1 MLGDVTQEIISM
13 QNNPLR
19 TGCVLYV
26 TSIERPS
33 PAGVRRAQEL
43 ADRSRTELKLLRVM
57 SERQLLQDNAGMTE
71 PEAML
76 TRFVEAAR
84 ETSRHCR
91 EVLEDRFAEEH
102 LMLAVGSLR
111 ECAAV
116 HAADVDAALLVLPA
130 GELRG
135 RDVTALARFASRP
148 VFVLRPIVRDAG
160 SIVAA
165 TDLTQSDYPVLR
177 TARDLAAQR
186 GSSIV
191 ALHALRRPRLAA
203 AVGAQLKKVTLA
215 LGLNGAALLPARD
228 AVSAILDEAKR
239 RAADVIVVG
248 THARA
253 PWARAIRSSVAAQ
266 VIDRAQRSVWVEP
279 IVE

>member
-1 MLGDVTQEIISM
+1 
-13 QNNPLR
+13 
-19 TGCVLYV
+19 
-26 TSIERPS
+26 
-33 PAGVRRAQEL
+33 
-43 ADRSRTELKLLRVM
+43 
-57 SERQLLQDNAGMTE
+57 
-71 PEAML
+71 ML

-84 ETSRHCR
+84 ATSRHCR
-91 EVLEDRFAEEH
+91 EVLADRFADER

-111 ECAAV
+111 DCAAV
-116 HAADVDAALLVLPA
+116 HALDVDAALLVLPA

-135 RDVTALARFASRP
+135 REVTALARFASRP
-148 VFVLRPIVRDAG
+148 VFVHRPMSRDAG

-177 TARDLAAQR
+177 TARDLAAQG

-191 ALHALRRPRLAA
+191 ALHALRRPRLAV
-203 AVGAQLKKVTLA
+203 AVGAQLKKVSAA
-215 LGLNGAALLPARD
+215 LGLHGAALLPARD
-228 AVSAILDEAKR
+228 AVSAILEEAKR